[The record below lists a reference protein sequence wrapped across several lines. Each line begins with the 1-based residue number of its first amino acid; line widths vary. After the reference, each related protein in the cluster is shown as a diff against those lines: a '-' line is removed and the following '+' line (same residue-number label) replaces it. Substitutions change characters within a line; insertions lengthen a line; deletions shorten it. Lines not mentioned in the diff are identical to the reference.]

1 MKFGEYLLRQQFTP
15 WETEYLQYDR
25 IKKVIRETNNGK
37 LVDQWL
43 QTEFIKIKNFIS
55 RQIRTIQYQLQLIEQ
70 QNNQP
75 TSLSG
80 QLGDD
85 LIYLLYDLHDLVRYL
100 DLSLTG
106 FKKLSKSLAK
116 RQQTCSTHDNGC
128 QHSEANHDFII
139 KTLDQYH
146 APLNQLLVRIAH
158 IKKNRSLKTLKE
170 GKTKSLPSNPLG
182 PSPLPHDLGSPLPP
196 LPRYDNDDDNGDQ
209 VITSHHWV
217 HPDHVFEL
225 KTLLLIYGTLARSH
239 LQSTVYL
246 DNPQWS
252 VYNTLL
258 NEHIQSSDYIECTW
272 PGSYHS
278 PNGSIQVN
286 HVVHQDNDIT
296 TTKRCTLPWT
306 SLNSCLRD
314 LQRVSPPPPAKDRTG
329 IRLSTANTTNT
340 STGNGDLA
348 SATALIVEPKSKDE
362 ANEHILETAITTNTG
377 TGHGALATSSALIVE
392 PRSKSDGAP
401 DEQVLDQTLR
411 ERIQHQQWQPM
422 ATCTSERTSFTP
434 TLDDASIE
442 IHIDTNI
449 IMKEADRSFGQRQS
463 DTDGTNYRHTGLS
476 MMTVIQ
482 HFKKAGDTTRR
493 KMEQRHPHSLGRT
506 TITTTPMDR
515 LKQLPNRPPGP
526 KQQEWPEWLK
536 RLTDSCDWI
545 HALPRFSMYVHLVS
559 RLYGDHVPLLPW
571 WLGYFDRWWLAD
583 SALGKNVSCV
593 YGLSR
598 SSGLQPLLHVVTVG
612 VSKDHMTVDL
622 SNDVVYHDDG
632 NDDDDDDDMDDDGSG
647 KEKDIK
653 MLLPKSTTPIHVPAT
668 QTTQT
673 TTMPSISMPA
683 MTTSARAAISNMMKK
698 TTKQMGKPSWTKTK
712 TKTTMTMTKMKV
724 EPKVFFA
731 NERTFLS
738 WLQFCALLLTVS
750 LNMINF
756 GGQDDSISRICGGMF
771 IVVTILMALYALA
784 KYEFRAWN
792 LLTRSTRYRFDDVY
806 GPAILCLLLVV
817 AMLINFGL
825 RLNSPP
831 APERQSSSG

>member
-37 LVDQWL
+37 IVDQWL
-43 QTEFIKIKNFIS
+43 QTEFIKIKNFLS
-55 RQIRTIQYQLQLIEQ
+55 RQIRTLQYQLQLTEQ
-70 QNNQP
+70 QQNDQP
-75 TSLSG
+75 FSLSG

-85 LIYLLYDLHDLVRYL
+85 LVYLIYDLHDLVRYL

-116 RQQTCSTHDNGC
+116 RQQTCSTHD
-128 QHSEANHDFII
+128 HHEANHDFII

-146 APLNQLLVRIAH
+146 THLNQLLVRMAH
-158 IKKNRSLKTLKE
+158 IKKNRSRKTLKE
-170 GKTKSLPSNPLG
+170 GSTKSLPSNPLA
-182 PSPLPHDLGSPLPP
+182 PSPPPRDLGSPFPP
-196 LPRYDNDDDNGDQ
+196 LPRYDDNGDR
-209 VITSHHWV
+209 VITSHYWV
-217 HPDHVFEL
+217 HPNHVFEL
-225 KTLLLIYGTLARSH
+225 KTLLLIYGTLAHSH
-239 LQSTVYL
+239 PQSTIYL
-246 DNPQWS
+246 DDPQWS
-252 VYNTLL
+252 VYNTIL
-258 NEHIQSSDYIECTW
+258 NEQIQSSDYIECTW
-272 PGSYHS
+272 PGSCHL
-278 PNGSIQVN
+278 PNGNIQVN

-296 TTKRCTLPWT
+296 STKQCTLPWT

-314 LQRVSPPPPAKDRTG
+314 LQRTSPPPPAKDRAG
-329 IRLSTANTTNT
+329 IRLSRNT

-348 SATALIVEPKSKDE
+348 TATALIVEPECKADISE
-362 ANEHILETAITTNTG
+362 QVLETANTTS
-377 TGHGALATSSALIVE
+377 HGDLATASALIVE
-392 PRSKSDGAP
+392 PRSKAEAS
-401 DEQVLDQTLR
+401 EQVLDQTLR
-411 ERIQHQQWQPM
+411 ERIQQQHWQPM
-422 ATCTSERTSFTP
+422 VTYTCERTTFTP
-434 TLDDASIE
+434 TLDDSFIE

-463 DTDGTNYRHTGLS
+463 DRGGTRYRHTGLS
-476 MMTVIQ
+476 MMTLIQ
-482 HFKKAGDTTRR
+482 HLKKAGDTTIR
-493 KMEQRHPHSLGRT
+493 KMEPRHPHSLGRT
-506 TITTTPMDR
+506 TPMDT
-515 LKQLPNRPPGP
+515 LKQLPTRPPGP

-536 RLTDSCDWI
+536 RLADSCDWI
-545 HALPRFSMYVHLVS
+545 HAVPRFSMYVHLVS

-571 WLGYFDRWWLAD
+571 WLGYFDRLWLVD
-583 SALGKNVSCV
+583 SALGKNTSCA

-598 SSGLQPLLHVVTVG
+598 SSGLQHLLHGTAVSSLLQCPTTTTRNNNKV

-622 SNDVVYHDDG
+622 GHDNDDD
-632 NDDDDDDDMDDDGSG
+632 DDDDDDDMDDGSG
-647 KEKDIK
+647 KAKDIK

-668 QTTQT
+668 QTK
-673 TTMPSISMPA
+673 TTMPSVSMPA
-683 MTTSARAAISNMMKK
+683 ITTSARTAISNMMKK
-698 TTKQMGKPSWTKTK
+698 TNKPNWTKTK

-756 GGQDDSISRICGGMF
+756 GGQDDPISRICGGMF
-771 IVVTILMALYALA
+771 IIVTILMALYALA

-792 LLTRSTRYRFDDVY
+792 LLSRSTRYRFDDVY